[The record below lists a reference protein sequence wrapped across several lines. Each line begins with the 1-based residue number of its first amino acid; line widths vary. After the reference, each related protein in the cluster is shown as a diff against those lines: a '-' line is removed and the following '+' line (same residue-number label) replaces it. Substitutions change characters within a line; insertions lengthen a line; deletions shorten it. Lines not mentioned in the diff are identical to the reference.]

1 MTSRVAPTSAM
12 SVTPVYFYLPCC
24 EPEFLRL
31 PKRLQDYSTWQHTET
46 ELSPFMGR
54 YHWVLQTYLQLCEAG
69 AEVEL
74 VRELPSVGIVL
85 SHVECFDYGI
95 RPSSRTMLVSML
107 VDKDIPLPHAALHVT
122 HNPVQRL
129 PLRLRQQYIPP
140 WPQIGLVPRSM
151 ARGARFETVAFVG
164 YPENLHPELASENFA
179 RRLAALGLH
188 LVIPLPAAWHD
199 FSDIDVVLAVR
210 NFGRTQKHL
219 NKPALKLYNAW
230 LAHVPAVL
238 GFESAYRQEGNPGV
252 DYLEATN
259 ADEVFHALKRLAAD
273 PEFRLGIVAAGATRI
288 ASRSESH
295 LRRLWMDLLEDQLL
309 PRYARW
315 SRDVVFRIAL
325 RMAGAV
331 YERLLWRRPAWF
343 GESEP
348 VSGRE
353 EKSHLTRLIHE
364 KDPS

>member
-1 MTSRVAPTSAM
+1 M
-12 SVTPVYFYLPCC
+12 SVTPVYFYLPCR
-24 EPEFLRL
+24 ESEFLRL

-140 WPQIGLVPRSM
+140 WPQIGLIPRSTT
-151 ARGARFETVAFVG
+151 RGSRFETVGFIG
-164 YPENLHPELASENFA
+164 YPENLDPELACENFV
-179 RRLAALGLH
+179 RRLAAQGLR
-188 LVIPLPAAWHD
+188 LVIPAPGAWHD

-210 NFGRTQKHL
+210 NFGRADEHL

-230 LAHVPAVL
+230 LARVPAVL

-259 ADEVFHALKRLAAD
+259 ADEVLAALERLALNPSLRASM
-273 PEFRLGIVAAGATRI
+273 VAAGHEKMKAHTELEL
-288 ASRSESH
+288 RSIWLDVLSK
-295 LRRLWMDLLEDQLL
+295 RLL
-309 PRYARW
+309 PLYDRW
-315 SRDVVFRIAL
+315 TRDRLFRTACQIGGEI
-325 RMAGAV
+325 R
-331 YERLLWRRPAWF
+331 ERLLWRKPARF
-343 GESEP
+343 GVFS
-348 VSGRE
+348 
-353 EKSHLTRLIHE
+353 
-364 KDPS
+364 